1 MATCTS
7 CGEHN
12 GADARFCS
20 ACGARLAGDNAAE
33 VRKTVSVLFCDV
45 TGSTELGERLDAETM
60 HEVLSRHFDVARG
73 IVESHGGTLE
83 KYIGDALM
91 AVFGVPT
98 LHEDDALRAVRAAA
112 DMRAALPGLNEGL
125 AATWGVEL
133 QTRTGIATGEV
144 ISADPADGRLVS
156 GDMVNAAARLEQ
168 AADPGEILVDE
179 ATHELVFGAV
189 STGEARELQARGKRQ
204 ALLVRSLLSVDETAE
219 AVPRGL
225 DVGIVGRRR
234 ELAQLRDAYDRAVA
248 DRACQL
254 FTLLGAAGIG
264 KSRLA
269 AEFVRS
275 LPSGT
280 AALAGRCLPYGEG
293 ITFWPLGGIVRSL
306 AEQEGSLAEI
316 LAGSPDAELIERLVA
331 GAIGDRPA
339 SAQREETFWA
349 VRRMFEAGGARRPLV
364 VVFEDVHWAEP
375 TLLDLVEHL
384 ADWVRDT
391 PVMLLCLARPE
402 LLDAR
407 RTWGGGKLNATAALL
422 EPLVEDEG
430 QALIELHLATLPD
443 ANLSAET
450 RRRMLEVAGG
460 NPLFLE
466 QLVAAA
472 AETGEL
478 PDGIPASVNALIAA
492 RLDQL
497 APEERRALELAS
509 VIGKVFS
516 GQAVRDLSGPAGD
529 GELDAALGQLVRKD
543 LIRPSRLDMPGSD
556 GYRFRHILI
565 RDVAYQRVAKQSRAE
580 LHERFADWIEA
591 RAEAPSS
598 EHADIAGYHLEQALV
613 MRRELGRPDS
623 ERPDLALRAG
633 ERLAVAGAR
642 ARASWD
648 LPAARSLLERAVGV
662 LTEFPEPR
670 MTAMLDLADTARWAG
685 DDERADVLLE
695 QVLLAAAEHRNPGL
709 EARAALARATQFGES
724 SGGWDEVER
733 VALRAIEVFE
743 STGDERGLS
752 TAWSRIA
759 WVHQSRAHY
768 ARAMDALEVALR
780 HARSAQLVTEELP
793 IVANLSATLWMG
805 PLPAGRAIERCTTL
819 REQIGDR
826 HPLVGAF
833 VAAPLGVLQAMAAM
847 PNEGRATISAARATI
862 TEMHS
867 GEPVAALLRF
877 AAHVELLADRPAE
890 AEPLLLESAEHYRS
904 IGHLG
909 GECDVAAALSQT
921 MRMLGRPADAASWA
935 ERSRATAVADDRNNQ
950 IAWRL
955 AAAATRSDPET
966 AGEAVDIARTCE
978 APELLADA
986 LLARAELTGSLDDAD
1001 EAAALYMAKGHRV
1014 GLKLAQK
1021 AAGSLAGRS
1030 A

>member
-1 MATCTS
+1 VATCTA

-20 ACGARLAGDNAAE
+20 ACGARLPGKAAAE

-60 HEVLSRHFDVARG
+60 HQVLSRHFDVARG
-73 IVESHGGTLE
+73 IVEAHGGTLE

-112 DMRAALPGLNEGL
+112 DMRNALPGLNTGL

-144 ISADPADGRLVS
+144 IAADPSDGRLVS

-179 ATHELVFGAV
+179 GTYELVSGAV
-189 STGEARELQARGKRQ
+189 SVGDAHTVQARGKRQ
-204 ALLVRSLLSVDETAE
+204 GLLVRSLLGVDDAAE
-219 AVPRGL
+219 AVPRSF
-225 DVGIVGRRR
+225 DVGIVGRKR

-264 KSRLA
+264 KSRLG
-269 AEFVRS
+269 AEFIHG
-275 LPSGT
+275 LPAGSVT
-280 AALAGRCLPYGEG
+280 LVGRCLPYGEG
-293 ITFWPLGGIVRSL
+293 ITFWPVAEIVRSL
-306 AEQEGSLAEI
+306 VEQEGELREI
-316 LAGSPDAELIERLVA
+316 LAATPDGELVERLIA
-331 GAIGDRPA
+331 GTIGERKS

-349 VRRMFEAGGARRPLV
+349 VRRLFEAAGARRPLV
-364 VVFEDVHWAEP
+364 VVVEDIHWAEP
-375 TLLDLVEHL
+375 TLLDLIEHL

-391 PVMLLCLARPE
+391 PIMLLCLARPE
-402 LLDAR
+402 LLDSR
-407 RTWGGGKLNATAALL
+407 GTWGGGKLNATAALL
-422 EPLVEDEG
+422 EPLGEDEG
-430 QALIELHLATLPD
+430 QALIDLHLAALPVADVD
-443 ANLSAET
+443 AGT

-472 AETGEL
+472 SETGRL
-478 PDGIPASVNALIAA
+478 PDRIPASVNALIAA

-497 APEERRALELAS
+497 APEERRALELAA

-516 GQAVRDLSGPAGD
+516 GLAVRDLAAPAGNGD
-529 GELDAALGQLVRKD
+529 LEAALGQLVRKD

-565 RDVAYQRVAKQSRAE
+565 RDVAYQRISKQARAE

-591 RAEAPSS
+591 RGETGA

-613 MRRELGRPDS
+613 MRRELGRSDS

-642 ARASWD
+642 ARATWD
-648 LPAARSLLERAVGV
+648 LPAARSLLERAAGV
-662 LTEFPEPR
+662 LTEFPEQR
-670 MTAMLDLADTARWAG
+670 LSAMLDLADTTRMAG
-685 DDERADVLLE
+685 DEQRAAAILE
-695 QVLLAAAEHRNPGL
+695 GVLLAAGEQNDPRL

-733 VALRAIEVFE
+733 VALGAIEVFE
-743 STGDERGLS
+743 RESDEQGLAA
-752 TAWSRIA
+752 AWSRIA

-780 HARSAQLVTEELP
+780 HARSAELVTEELP
-793 IVANLSATLWMG
+793 IVANLCVTLWMG

-819 REQIGDR
+819 REQIGER

-833 VAAPLGVLQAMAAM
+833 VAAPVGVLQALAGT
-847 PNEGRATISAARATI
+847 PNEGRATLAAARATI
-862 TEMHS
+862 ADMHS

-877 AAHVELLADRPAE
+877 SGQVELLDGQPAA
-890 AEPLLLESAEHYRS
+890 AEPFLLESAEHYRS

-909 GECDVAAALSQT
+909 GECDVAAALSLA
-921 MRMLGRPADAASWA
+921 MRMQGRGGDAASWA
-935 ERSRATAVADDRNNQ
+935 NRSRETAVPDDRNNQ

-955 AAAATRSDPET
+955 AVASANGDASA
-966 AGEAVDIARTCE
+966 AGEAVEIARACE
-978 APELLADA
+978 SPELLADA
-986 LLARAELTGSLDDAD
+986 LLTRAATTESLDDAD
-1001 EAAALYMAKGHRV
+1001 EAAALYMAKGHTV
-1014 GLKLAQK
+1014 GLALAQK
-1021 AAGSLAGRS
+1021 AAGALAGRS